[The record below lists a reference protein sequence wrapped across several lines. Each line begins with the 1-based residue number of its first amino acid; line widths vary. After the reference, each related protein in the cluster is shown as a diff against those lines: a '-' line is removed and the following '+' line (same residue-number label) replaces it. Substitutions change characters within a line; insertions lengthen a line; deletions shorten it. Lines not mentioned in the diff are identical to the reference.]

1 MKNAINTIKLLAL
14 LAMMTLVGCLGQD
27 GDVFSDEGEY
37 VGTEFETTALALESI
52 DSDKNPRLKS
62 TLCEC
67 GRIWHPGGWTINCDY
82 WCDQIG
88 DTTQASCGDAVER
101 EVTLEERDG
110 VRALKK
116 KKKKARR
123 AGARMRNGFQADVR
137 MSEESDEDGILKSA
151 NGCFTICGDMAD
163 GNICGPHA
171 CTPEA
176 AGKCCPQKV
185 PDERDDSVDSSDNNT
200 EEDTRQRQDR
210 RTTRNASL
218 Q

>member
-27 GDVFSDEGEY
+27 GDVFSGEGEY
-37 VGTEFETTALALESI
+37 VGTEFETATLALEGM
-52 DSDKNPRLKS
+52 DETRGPRLSS

-88 DTTQASCGDAVER
+88 DTTQASCGGAVER
-101 EVTLEERDG
+101 EATLNEREG
-110 VRALKK
+110 VRALKL
-116 KKKKARR
+116 KKKKARHTSSLKR
-123 AGARMRNGFQADVR
+123 DALQADLR
-137 MSEESDEDGILKSA
+137 MSAEADDDGLIRGA
-151 NGCFTICGDMAD
+151 DGCFSICGDMAD

-185 PDERDDSVDSSDNNT
+185 PDERNSNAESTDD
-200 EEDTRQRQDR
+200 EDESRQRQEQ